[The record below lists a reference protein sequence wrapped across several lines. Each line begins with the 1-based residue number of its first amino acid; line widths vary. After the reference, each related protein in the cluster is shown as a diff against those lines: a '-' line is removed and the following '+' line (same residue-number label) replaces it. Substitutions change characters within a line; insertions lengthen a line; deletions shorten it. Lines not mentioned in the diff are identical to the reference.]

1 MKKILAILIALL
13 AALAVQ
19 TVAFA
24 DGEVTEMEPAAAVSE
39 DDETTKTLDTQNK
52 DDQGLTYTL
61 NNDWT
66 ATVSACDPTVTSIKI
81 PSNVESNGQT
91 YTVTSIGDR
100 AFLSCGNLTSVDIPD
115 SVTSI
120 GDYAFANC
128 YITSVDIPDS
138 VTSIGDGAFVNCRIT
153 SVDIPDSVTSIG
165 DFAFSRCRSLTS
177 VDIPDGVTSIGNAA
191 FSMCYGLASVTIPD
205 SVTSIGRNA
214 FSDCTNL
221 TSVTIPDSVTSIG
234 RNAFS
239 DCTNLTSVTIPD
251 SVTSIGRNAFW
262 GCAGLTSITIPDS
275 VTSIGDFAFYYCTG
289 LTSVTIPGS
298 VTSIGNGAFQDCDR
312 LTRIT
317 FEGTVPE
324 YWGYSPFY
332 DCDAMQTI
340 SLSADMTQEQQAA
353 WKSALKAAGLD
364 NKDIQF
370 TGDLISEPT
379 PTPDPTPTTPPVDN
393 NTAAEP
399 ASTPTVQQME
409 AAERPDPQDVEATE
423 RYNFWMDVKADLRA
437 AADGKTLRVH
447 VPADYTNMPASV
459 METIRLLDADVTVDL
474 RWSGE
479 RLTITPATA
488 QRKTALKAFWTFAQL
503 CELYAQ

>member
-1 MKKILAILIALL
+1 MKKILAILVALL

-24 DGEVTEMEPAAAVSE
+24 DGEVTEIEPTTTVSE
-39 DDETTKTLDTQNK
+39 DDETTKTLDTQTK

-91 YTVTSIGDR
+91 YTVTSIGHQ
-100 AFLSCGNLTSVDIPD
+100 AFLSCGNLTSVTIPGSVISIDSYAFASCHSLTSVDIPD

-120 GDYAFANC
+120 GGYAFGGC
-128 YITSVDIPDS
+128 SSLTEVTIPDS
-138 VTSIGDGAFVNCRIT
+138 VTVI
-153 SVDIPDSVTSIG
+153 DSGTFIECT
-165 DFAFSRCRSLTS
+165 DLTS
-177 VDIPDGVTSIGNAA
+177 VDIPDGVTSIGGNA
-191 FSMCYGLASVTIPD
+191 FSECYSLTSVDIPD
-205 SVTSIGRNA
+205 SVTSIGNYA
-214 FSDCTNL
+214 FS
-221 TSVTIPDSVTSIG
+221 
-234 RNAFS
+234 
-239 DCTNLTSVTIPD
+239 
-251 SVTSIGRNAFW
+251 
-262 GCAGLTSITIPDS
+262 
-275 VTSIGDFAFYYCTG
+275 YCTD
-289 LTSVTIPGS
+289 LISVTIPGS
-298 VTSIGNGAFQDCDR
+298 VTSIGDRAFWDCDS
-312 LTRIT
+312 LKSIT
-317 FEGTVPE
+317 FEGTAPE
-324 YWGYSPFY
+324 NWGYYYSPFY
-332 DCDAMQTI
+332 DCDAVQTVY
-340 SLSADMTQEQQAA
+340 LSDDLTAEERAEWEEVLPDAYQIEY
-353 WKSALKAAGLD
+353 
-364 NKDIQF
+364 KDL
-370 TGDLISEPT
+370 TPDPEPT
-379 PTPDPTPTTPPVDN
+379 PDPDPTPDPTPTTPPADN

-459 METIRLLDADVTVDL
+459 MEQIRLLDADVTIDL
-474 RWSGE
+474 RWNGE

>member
-24 DGEVTEMEPAAAVSE
+24 DGEVTEMEPTAAVSE
-39 DDETTKTLDTQNK
+39 DDETTKTLNAQNK
-52 DDQGLTYTL
+52 DDQGLTYIL
-61 NNDWT
+61 NNDET

-91 YTVTSIGDR
+91 YT
-100 AFLSCGNLTSVDIPD
+100 
-115 SVTSI
+115 
-120 GDYAFANC
+120 
-128 YITSVDIPDS
+128 

-191 FSMCYGLASVTIPD
+191 FSMCYGLA
-205 SVTSIGRNA
+205 
-214 FSDCTNL
+214 
-221 TSVTIPDSVTSIG
+221 SVTIPDSVTSIG

-332 DCDAMQTI
+332 DCDAMQTVY
-340 SLSADMTQEQQAA
+340 LSADMTQEQQAA
-353 WKSALKAAGLD
+353 WKSALNAAGLD

-370 TGDLISEPT
+370 TGNLISEPT
-379 PTPDPTPTTPPVDN
+379 PTPDPTPTTPPADN
-393 NTAAEP
+393 NTAAEA

-423 RYNFWMDVKADLRA
+423 RYNFWMGVKADLRA

-459 METIRLLDADVTVDL
+459 MEQIRLLDADVTVDL

-479 RLTITPATA
+479 RLTITPETA
-488 QRKTALKAFWTFAQL
+488 QRKTALKAFWTFEQL

>member
-24 DGEVTEMEPAAAVSE
+24 DGEVTEMEPTAAVSE
-39 DDETTKTLDTQNK
+39 DDETTKTLNAQNK
-52 DDQGLTYTL
+52 DDQGLTYIL
-61 NNDWT
+61 NNDET

-91 YTVTSIGDR
+91 YT
-100 AFLSCGNLTSVDIPD
+100 
-115 SVTSI
+115 
-120 GDYAFANC
+120 
-128 YITSVDIPDS
+128 

-191 FSMCYGLASVTIPD
+191 FSMCYGLA
-205 SVTSIGRNA
+205 
-214 FSDCTNL
+214 
-221 TSVTIPDSVTSIG
+221 SVTIPDSVTSIG

-332 DCDAMQTI
+332 DCDAMQTVY
-340 SLSADMTQEQQAA
+340 LSADMTQEQQAA
-353 WKSALKAAGLD
+353 WKSALNAAGLD

-370 TGDLISEPT
+370 TGNLISEPT
-379 PTPDPTPTTPPVDN
+379 PTPDPTPTTPPADN
-393 NTAAEP
+393 NTAAEA
-399 ASTPTVQQME
+399 ASAPTVQQME
-409 AAERPDPQDVEATE
+409 TAERPDPQDVEATE
-423 RYNFWMDVKADLRA
+423 RYNFWMGVKADLRA
-437 AADGKTLRVH
+437 AADGKTLRVY

-459 METIRLLDADVTVDL
+459 MEQIRLLDADVTVDL
-474 RWSGE
+474 RWNGE

-488 QRKTALKAFWTFAQL
+488 QRKTALKAFWTFSQL